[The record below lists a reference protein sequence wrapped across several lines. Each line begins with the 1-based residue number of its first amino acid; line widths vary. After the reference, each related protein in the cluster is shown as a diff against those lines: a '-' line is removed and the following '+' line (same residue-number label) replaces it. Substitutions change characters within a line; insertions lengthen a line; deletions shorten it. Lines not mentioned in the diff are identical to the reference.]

1 MTFSEGVK
9 FPKGWLLKLDPEA
22 PNVTSNFAN
31 TNIICRHNTPKGTQL
46 NPDSQLRPIHRRK
59 SH

>member
-22 PNVTSNFAN
+22 PNVTPYSAN
-31 TNIICRHNTPKGTQL
+31 KTLSPITI
-46 NPDSQLRPIHRRK
+46 LRKKR
-59 SH
+59 S